1 MMIGYARV
9 STADQDAALQRDAL
23 TREGCERILEE
34 PASGGKTDRAE
45 LARALDV
52 MRAGDTL
59 VVWKLDR
66 LARSMKQLIETITRL
81 EEAGVQFRSITEQ
94 IDTSTPGGKLT
105 FHIFGALAD
114 FEQALI
120 RERTRAGLASA
131 RARGRKG
138 GRPRRLTADDIKLA
152 ETLLAGNH
160 GVLEVAKQ
168 LKVSRA
174 TLFRR
179 LKENRTSRDEGEAE
193 FDDGY

>member
-1 MMIGYARV
+1 MMIGYARI
-9 STADQDAALQRDAL
+9 STAGQDAALQRDAL
-23 TREGCERILEE
+23 TREGCERIFEE
-34 PASGGKTDRAE
+34 TASGGKTDRPE

-52 MRAGDTL
+52 MRAGGTL

-120 RERTRAGLASA
+120 RERTRAGLAAA

-160 GVLEVAKQ
+160 GVLEVAKR

-179 LKENRTSRDEGEAE
+179 LKENRQ
-193 FDDGY
+193 